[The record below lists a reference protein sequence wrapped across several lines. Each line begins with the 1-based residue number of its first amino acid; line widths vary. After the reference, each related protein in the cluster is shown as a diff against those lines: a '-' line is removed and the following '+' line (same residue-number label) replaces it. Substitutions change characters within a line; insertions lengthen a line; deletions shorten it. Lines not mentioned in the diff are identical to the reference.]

1 MWPSCM
7 YCRSHVWPMY
17 SRSQIFEYGLCTVEV
32 RYLHV
37 AYAYLVSYNH
47 QCSQPFSFNQGFN
60 PTTLY
65 LKWLL
70 GPTEPPRQLSRLEHA
85 VIMQCAMPGCKYC
98 QYEFEMMMSFVFQQI
113 YSPPTSSVA
122 DVGSSWQPVAT
133 SANSHMVSCEKNSI
147 SLYKCHSFVP
157 RLSLL
162 AYIHAHTIRGESLGM
177 RP

>member
-1 MWPSCM
+1 MA
-7 YCRSHVWPMY
+7 
-17 SRSQIFEYGLCTVEV
+17 VEV

-70 GPTEPPRQLSRLEHA
+70 GPTEPPRQLSRLEYA

-98 QYEFEMMMSFVFQQI
+98 QYECEMMMSFVFQQI

-122 DVGSSWQPVAT
+122 MWGHHGNQWPPLLIATWSAVKRIVINAIASFPGS
-133 SANSHMVSCEKNSI
+133 
-147 SLYKCHSFVP
+147 
-157 RLSLL
+157 LSLR
-162 AYIHAHTIRGESLGM
+162 IFTRIQ
-177 RP
+177 